1 MKEDY
6 SNAFDERK
14 RYINGLT
21 TLKKDEYKK
30 SVDINRISNMEYS
43 KEINDI
49 ERNVEWNTL
58 EEQVNI
64 FNKHLGKYGV
74 QITFVKPK
82 V

>member
-30 SVDINRISNMEYS
+30 SVDINRISNG
-43 KEINDI
+43 
-49 ERNVEWNTL
+49 
-58 EEQVNI
+58 I
-64 FNKHLGKYGV
+64 F
-74 QITFVKPK
+74 
-82 V
+82 